1 MKIAIY
7 NHGIAFDSTTP
18 FNQPLGG
25 SESSIVF
32 MAAELFRCG
41 HHVTVYCNLPS
52 PAASRHPVPKTEGPA
67 YKHYH
72 KFFNEYLSM
81 PWDAVIS
88 FRSFDPFLLGRIA
101 PRMIFWCGDSFD
113 QPALKNFE
121 HRSLQENIDLIF
133 CVSEWHRQTFITA
146 FQLPPDKVVATRNGF
161 NPGLVSDGG
170 AHDWA
175 RSTYSS
181 TPFRGLD
188 ILLKI
193 FPEIRRRH
201 VNSSLDLFSSMK
213 VYGWSSDE
221 DRRAFGSLYESA
233 NQPGVTWH
241 GSVSQPV
248 LLEHLAKTGLF
259 LYPNTFDE
267 TSCMAAIEAQASG
280 CVVVT
285 SAKAALNETVEHG
298 QSGICIKGDPK
309 SEQYQREY
317 ISAVCSFLEN
327 PGRME
332 EFSRR
337 ARERALRKYT
347 WSSIAWEWTAILE
360 NMPVAQV
367 HARWS
372 GPLSLLQKTQTYL
385 QNGNVNAATRV
396 LTALDATPFFRNEV
410 EVLTRSANALA
421 CSLKAQS
428 ANAPACSLKEG

>member
-7 NHGIAFDSTTP
+7 NHGVAFDAETP
-18 FNQPLGG
+18 FKQPLGG
-25 SESSIVF
+25 SESSIVY

-41 HHVTVYCNLPS
+41 HDVTVYCNLPD
-52 PAASRHPVPKTEGPA
+52 PASAHVVRKPEEPA

-72 KFFNEYLSM
+72 QFFNDYIAM

-101 PRMIFWCGDSFD
+101 PRMIFWCGDAVD

-121 HRSLQENIDLIF
+121 HPSLQENIDLVF

-146 FQLPPDKVVATRNGF
+146 FQLPAEKVVATRNGF
-161 NPGLVSDGG
+161 NPLLVRETSVR
-170 AHDWA
+170 DWS
-175 RSTYSS
+175 RSAYSS

-188 ILLKI
+188 ILLKM

-201 VNSSLDLFSSMK
+201 KEGSLDVFSSMK

-221 DRRAFGSLYESA
+221 DHRAFGSLYDA
-233 NQPGVTWH
+233 TMQPGVAWH
-241 GSVSQPV
+241 GSIAQPV
-248 LLEHLAKTGLF
+248 LLQHLAKTGLF

-285 SAKAALNETVEHG
+285 SARAALNETVEHG
-298 QSGICIKGDPK
+298 YSGICIKGDPR
-309 SEQYQREY
+309 SNEYQKEFV
-317 ISAVCSFLEN
+317 STVCDLLDN
-327 PGRME
+327 RQRMQE
-332 EFSRR
+332 LSRKARDR
-337 ARERALRKYT
+337 ASRKYT
-347 WSSIAWEWTAILE
+347 WSSIAWEWTATLE
-360 NMPVAQV
+360 NMPAVQV
-367 HARWS
+367 HGRWS

-385 QNGNVNAATRV
+385 HNGNVSAATRV

-410 EVLTRSANALA
+410 QL
-421 CSLKAQS
+421 LKGQLS
-428 ANAPACSLKEG
+428 TWM

>member
-7 NHGIAFDSTTP
+7 NHGIAFDVTTHL
-18 FNQPLGG
+18 NQPLGG
-25 SESSIVF
+25 SETSIVC
-32 MAAELFRCG
+32 MADELARCG
-41 HHVTVYCNLPS
+41 HDVAVYCNLSSSADTKRSVTKPD
-52 PAASRHPVPKTEGPA
+52 APA

-72 KFFNEYLSM
+72 AFFNDYVSM

-101 PRMIFWCGDSFD
+101 PRMIFWCGDAFD

-146 FQLPPDKVVATRNGF
+146 FRLPPDKVIATRNGF
-161 NPGLVSDGG
+161 NPALVHQSGSR
-170 AHDWA
+170 DWA
-175 RSTYSS
+175 RSAYSS

-201 VNSSLDLFSSMK
+201 ANASLDLFSSMK
-213 VYGWSSDE
+213 VYGWTSEE
-221 DRRAFGSLYESA
+221 DHRAFGSLYESA
-233 NQPGVTWH
+233 KQPRVTWH

-248 LLEHLAKTGLF
+248 LLKHLASIGLF
-259 LYPNTFDE
+259 IYPNTFGE

-298 QSGICIKGDPK
+298 HSGICIKGDPK
-309 SEQYQREY
+309 SEQYQREF
-317 ISAVCSFLEN
+317 ISTVCSLLEN
-327 PGRME
+327 PERME
-332 EFSRR
+332 QFSRN
-337 ARERALRKYT
+337 ARERAFRKYT
-347 WSSIAWEWTAILE
+347 WSSIAWEWTVILE
-360 NMPVAQV
+360 NMHAAQV

-410 EVLTRSANALA
+410 EVLKGHLA
-421 CSLKAQS
+421 HGCDS
-428 ANAPACSLKEG
+428 

>member
-7 NHGIAFDSTTP
+7 NHGIAFDANTP
-18 FNQPLGG
+18 LNQPLGG
-25 SESSIVF
+25 SETSIVC
-32 MAAELFRCG
+32 MAAELSRCG
-41 HHVTVYCNLPS
+41 HHVTVYCNFS
-52 PAASRHPVPKTEGPA
+52 SSTDSQRSIPKADAPA

-72 KFFNEYLSM
+72 QFFNEYVSM

-101 PRMIFWCGDSFD
+101 PRMIFWCGDAFD

-121 HRSLQENIDLIF
+121 HPSLQENIDFVF
-133 CVSEWHRQTFITA
+133 CVSEWHRQTFIKA
-146 FQLPPDKVVATRNGF
+146 FQLPPDKVIATRNGF
-161 NPGLVSDGG
+161 TPALVRR
-170 AHDWA
+170 APIRDWA
-175 RSTYSS
+175 RSAYSS

-188 ILLKI
+188 ILLKM
-193 FPEIRRRH
+193 FPEIRRPH
-201 VNSSLDLFSSMK
+201 PNVSLDLFSSMK

-221 DRRAFGSLYESA
+221 DQRAFGSLYESA
-233 NQPGVTWH
+233 KQPGVKWH

-248 LLEHLAKTGLF
+248 LLKHLASSGLF

-285 SAKAALNETVEHG
+285 SAKAALIETVEHG
-298 QSGICIKGDPK
+298 HSGICIKGDPK
-309 SEQYQREY
+309 SEPYQREF
-317 ISAVCSFLEN
+317 ISTVCSLLEN
-327 PGRME
+327 PERME
-332 EFSRR
+332 EFSRN
-337 ARERALRKYT
+337 ARERAFQKYT

-360 NMPVAQV
+360 NMQAAQV

-396 LTALDATPFFRNEV
+396 LTALAATPFFRNEV
-410 EVLTRSANALA
+410 ERLTRSANAIA
-421 CSLKAQS
+421 CS
-428 ANAPACSLKEG
+428 NKER